1 MPAPVRTAE
10 QRAAALEAAMRTRK
24 LRAELRVALKAGV
37 TDPLTILDADSI
49 NPSYAS
55 LRVRWLLESL
65 PGMGPIRAE
74 HLMHDLGIAST
85 RRVGGLNDRHRQLLV
100 DALQK

>member
-10 QRAAALEAAMRTRK
+10 QRAAALEVAMRTRRT
-24 LRAELRVALKAGV
+24 RAELRVALKAGV
-37 TDPLTILDADSI
+37 TDPLTILDADAV

-74 HLMHDLGIAST
+74 HLMNDLGIAST
-85 RRVGGLNDRHRQLLV
+85 RRVGGLNARHRKLLV
-100 DALQK
+100 EALAK